1 MRAPLNYSVL
11 FLSILFSVT
20 LKGQI
25 DPSRSDAYLLKGF
38 VVGAD
43 TSQTIPLANILNKQ
57 SQDRYVSNRFGAFGI
72 PVAEN
77 DTLVFSV
84 IGYQIFELAVKKF
97 VVSKHQFP
105 IKVRLKPLTY
115 QLKQVDVSF
124 QKKRQDSLA
133 KKAAIMLKKS
143 PLLNNYYH
151 VQSWINGNSGT
162 PLNDFLSAGNSRMQE
177 YTKLMHLIELYQ
189 EQQKVDERLTDDLIC
204 RATGI
209 KPNQVGLYRRFCK
222 LPHYFILNASDYE
235 LILAI
240 KDCYKDF
247 KLIKN

>member
-1 MRAPLNYSVL
+1 MRALL
-11 FLSILFSVT
+11 LFSVLCIGLLFSNG

-25 DPSRSDAYLLKGF
+25 GYLPADAYLIKGF

-57 SQDRYVSNRFGAFGI
+57 TQDRFVSNRFGAFGI
-72 PVAEN
+72 PVSEN
-77 DTLVFSV
+77 DTLVFTV
-84 IGYQIFELAVKKF
+84 IGYQTYELPVKKY
-97 VVSKHQFP
+97 VISKHQFP

-115 QLKQVDVSF
+115 QLKQIDVSYR
-124 QKKRQDSLA
+124 KKRQDSLA
-133 KKAAIMLKKS
+133 KQAAILLKKS
-143 PLLNNYYH
+143 PLLNNYQH
-151 VQSWINGNSGT
+151 VHSWMKGNSGT
-162 PLNDFLSAGNSRMQE
+162 PLNDMLSAGNSKMQE

-204 RATGI
+204 RATGL
-209 KPNQVGLYRRFCK
+209 KPNQVQAYKQFCK

-235 LILAI
+235 LIVAI

-247 KLIKN
+247 KLLKK